1 MCAVRGKGLDGGTT
15 FNRKFAASPSASGET
30 SWSQDGRAGRS
41 RGRLLSAYS
50 GIRRTLCFRSAVAGL
65 SPWKRPVQTKA
76 PGN

>member
-41 RGRLLSAYS
+41 RGRL
-50 GIRRTLCFRSAVAGL
+50 
-65 SPWKRPVQTKA
+65 
-76 PGN
+76 